1 MVNSFA
7 ETSIRDNL
15 RIFARSASG
24 TAVVSAPEDRMEDSS
39 ARPPYKILVVE
50 DDNSMRLL
58 LTEILGHAG
67 YEVIAVSTL
76 DTAMQALTTE
86 APDALVTDLRL
97 DGYTGLQLVTMSPRP
112 IPTIVVTGADDPAL
126 EHEARQLGAEYLLK
140 PVDAPAL
147 LSILRQKLTG
157 VPQHGEY
164 RAVRKSPRK
173 RVGAEVQIN
182 GAPGRLVDVSY
193 DGLRL
198 YIQRT
203 GGAWLPL
210 AFEIAFPSSNVIVP
224 VDVVWKRRSGEAS
237 WLCGA
242 AVSPG
247 HRDAWRALVDDLEAS
262 DEGHAD
268 H

>member
-1 MVNSFA
+1 
-7 ETSIRDNL
+7 
-15 RIFARSASG
+15 
-24 TAVVSAPEDRMEDSS
+24 MENAA
-39 ARPPYKILVVE
+39 ARPPYKILVV
-50 DDNSMRLL
+50 DDDSSMRLL
-58 LTEILGHAG
+58 LTAILGEAG

-76 DTAMQALTTE
+76 DTAMQALTAE

-97 DGYTGLQLVTMSPRP
+97 DGYTGLQLVAMSPRA
-112 IPTIVVTGADDPAL
+112 IPAIVVTGADDPAL

-140 PVDAPAL
+140 PVDAATL

-157 VPQHGEY
+157 VPQDGEY

-173 RVGAEVQIN
+173 RVGAEVQVN

-198 YIQRT
+198 HIERT

-210 AFEIAFPSSNVIVP
+210 AFEIAFPFSNVIVP
-224 VDVVWKRRSGEAS
+224 VDVVWKRRSGEGS

-242 AVSPG
+242 AVSPA
-247 HRDAWRALVDDLEAS
+247 HRDTWRALVDDLEAS
-262 DEGHAD
+262 DKGRTD
-268 H
+268 Q